1 MSTTSTQTI
10 TVNYATADDTAT
22 AGSDYTAKTGTLTF
36 TPGQISQDIII
47 SVNGD
52 TAIEPDE
59 TFLINLSNPSN
70 ALITDNQGLGTITND
85 DGDNTSVTLAVS
97 PSSVTEDGTANL
109 VYTFTRTGSTTSRL
123 NR

>member
-1 MSTTSTQTI
+1 LSTTSTQTI
-10 TVNYATADDTAT
+10 TVNYATADNTAT
-22 AGSDYTAKTGTLTF
+22 AGSDYTATTGTLTF

-70 ALITDNQGLGTITND
+70 A
-85 DGDNTSVTLAVS
+85 
-97 PSSVTEDGTANL
+97 
-109 VYTFTRTGSTTSRL
+109 RL
-123 NR
+123 S